1 MGAAEPLRSAG
12 LIVLQVIV
20 SFIAYGMVVM
30 QTLSIDGCGDRCDFT
45 LVTGASRGALVVSVV
60 AALVSVVIVLAR
72 GIRPS
77 WWAPVGGIALV
88 VVTTGIALSAIHI
101 ATQ

>member
-12 LIVLQVIV
+12 LLLLQVIV

-30 QTLSIDGCGDRCDFT
+30 QTFSIDGCGDRCDVT
-45 LVTGASRGALVVSVV
+45 LVEVAARGALIVFIV
-60 AALVSVVIVLAR
+60 AAALSLVIVVAR

-88 VVTTGIALSAIHI
+88 IVTTVVALYAVRV
-101 ATQ
+101 ATA